1 MVSIN
6 LKKSTMIKF
15 VKSLF
20 ILTVIGF
27 LLFSSC
33 NSKNKHIVK
42 IGNKHITLSLQ
53 VDESAPIN
61 DVDTTI
67 SIIKKRLINYGIP
80 QENIVISKLLN
91 TINIE
96 VKHADNP
103 ERIINIATSVGK
115 FEFWETY
122 EFKEIY
128 SYLLKADEM
137 LKDSFFV
144 SGNMSKNIINKKND
158 NADSLMDVPLIE
170 KANTKIIKN
179 KEYVV
184 KENPLL
190 AYLALSIANDEAG
203 SIVFLNGPV
212 LGQSE
217 IDDTA
222 IVNKMLSMVYVNR
235 LFPRYLKMAWTI
247 KPQIERTTFL
257 NLIALRCSNI
267 NYEPRLTGEFIV
279 DVSQTIGQNGR
290 VEISMSMNNQ
300 GASIWK
306 DMTSIASKDKH
317 SIAIVLD
324 NKVYSYPMVMNE
336 IPIGHSV
343 LTGNF
348 TKEEAEDLVTLIK
361 FHRLPIKTTI
371 IECKITEEP
380 K

>member
-1 MVSIN
+1 MTIF
-6 LKKSTMIKF
+6 T
-15 VKSLF
+15 KSLF
-20 ILTVIGF
+20 NLSIICL
-27 LLFSSC
+27 LLFSAC
-33 NSKNKHIVK
+33 NSQSKRVAK

-53 VDESAPIN
+53 VDGSAPIN
-61 DVDTTI
+61 DIDTSI
-67 SIIKKRLINYGIP
+67 SIIKKRLISYGIP

-103 ERIINIATSVGK
+103 ERIIYLATTIGK
-115 FEFWETY
+115 IEFWETY

-144 SGNMSKNIINKKND
+144 SDNVNKNHINKEKD
-158 NADSLMDVPLIE
+158 NTDSSMNISLIE

-190 AYLALSIANDEAG
+190 AYLALSIAHDEAG
-203 SIVFLNGPV
+203 SVVFLNGPV

-217 IDDTA
+217 IEDTA
-222 IVNKMLSMVYVNR
+222 IVNKMLSLVYVKR
-235 LFPRYLKMAWTI
+235 LFPRYLKMAWAI
-247 KPQIERTTFL
+247 KPQMERTTFL
-257 NLIALRCSNI
+257 NLIALRYSNI
-267 NYEPRLTGEFIV
+267 SYQPRLTGEFIV
-279 DVSQTIGQNGR
+279 DVSQTIGQGGR
-290 VEISMSMNNQ
+290 IEISMSMNKE
-300 GASIWK
+300 GALIWK

-317 SIAIVLD
+317 TIAIVLD
-324 NKVYSYPMVMNE
+324 NKVYTYPMVMNE
-336 IPIGHSV
+336 IPNGRSV

-361 FHRLPIKTTI
+361 FHRLPVKTI
-371 IECKITEEP
+371 IVESKITEEP